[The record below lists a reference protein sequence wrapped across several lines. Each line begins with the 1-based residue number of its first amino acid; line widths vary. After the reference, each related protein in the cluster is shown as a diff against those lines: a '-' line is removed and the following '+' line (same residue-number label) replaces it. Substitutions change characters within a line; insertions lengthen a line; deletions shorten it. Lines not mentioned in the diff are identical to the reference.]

1 MNIKALV
8 LALSLIL
15 SATAHAVEWTILGV
29 SVETYDHELALLNK
43 SCVDKTC
50 LAWRALKTPR
60 PVALVGKGGR
70 NPGSAVCSD
79 QLKGQVVMGSRG
91 HSTQA
96 FCRFDDGSLLS
107 LGALQ

>member
-1 MNIKALV
+1 MNIKALIFV
-8 LALSLIL
+8 LSLIL
-15 SATAHAVEWTILGV
+15 SATAHAAEWMISGV

-50 LAWRALKTPR
+50 LAWRAFKTPR

-70 NPGSAVCSD
+70 NPGSAVCSE
-79 QLKGQVVMGSRG
+79 QLKGTIVMGARG
-91 HSTQA
+91 DATQA

>member
-1 MNIKALV
+1 MNIKAIIV
-8 LALSLIL
+8 SLSLIL
-15 SATAHAVEWTILGV
+15 SATVHATEWMILGV
-29 SVETYDHELALLNK
+29 AVSTYDHQGALLNK

-50 LAWRALKTPR
+50 QAWRALKTPR

-70 NPGSAVCSD
+70 NPGSVVCSE
-79 QLKGQVVMGSRG
+79 QLKGKIVMGSRG

-96 FCRFDDGSLLS
+96 FCQFDDGSVLS

>member
-1 MNIKALV
+1 MKMSRLIALV
-8 LALSLIL
+8 ALCFVT
-15 SATAHAVEWTILGV
+15 SAAAAEWMILGV
-29 SVETYDHELALLNK
+29 SVQTYTQKDAILNL
-43 SCVDKTC
+43 SCRDPSC
-50 LAWRALKTPR
+50 AAWRALKASR

-79 QLKGQVVMGSRG
+79 TLKGKVVMGSRG
-91 HSTQA
+91 QATQA

>member
-1 MNIKALV
+1 MNMKTLIFV
-8 LALSLIL
+8 MSLSL

-29 SVETYDHELALLNK
+29 SVETYDHDAAILNK
-43 SCVDKTC
+43 SCVDETC

-60 PVALVGKGGR
+60 AVALVGKGGR
-70 NPGSAVCSD
+70 NPGSAVCSE
-79 QLKGQVVMGSRG
+79 QLKGKIVMGSRG
-91 HSTQA
+91 DSSQA